1 MEIFG
6 LKDKDGFMGDSVINL
21 IDPAFVSEKG
31 KEFVLNAFGIGE
43 GSSAESPALS
53 ESPKLTAV
61 RANGDTFDLT
71 VTINSVTENVIKA
84 TLSDGRVMAIY
95 PGGEYYIFNPDG
107 TVYLSS
113 QLTYKGSPAGE
124 IVPDGDCIWCV
135 VPDENAIIKYN
146 PSDARIPL
154 RIGGG
159 AATTFNRP
167 CSITKEGDVLYV
179 CNQGSRKIRAYN
191 TQTNKVKDF
200 MNFNEKIFRYI
211 ISGKRKFVWLKSG
224 LYEVDEDRSV

>member
-1 MEIFG
+1 MNGIYKGEILNVTGFDKGFVFAVKKENDRGVLMVKFYGYDAVNDKFTSIKKNVYLKIKFG
-6 LKDKDGFMGDSVINL
+6 FEYEEIVETLGDY
-21 IDPAFVSEKG
+21 VSCD
-31 KEFVLNAFGIGE
+31 A
-43 GSSAESPALS
+43 
-53 ESPKLTAV
+53 
-61 RANGDTFDLT
+61 
-71 VTINSVTENVIKA
+71 A

-135 VPDENAIIKYN
+135 VPDENAIIKYS

>member
-1 MEIFG
+1 MNGIYKGEILNVTGFDKGFVFAVKKENDRGVLMVKFYGYDAVNDKFTSIKKNVYLKIKFG
-6 LKDKDGFMGDSVINL
+6 FEYEEIVETLGDY
-21 IDPAFVSEKG
+21 VSCD
-31 KEFVLNAFGIGE
+31 A
-43 GSSAESPALS
+43 
-53 ESPKLTAV
+53 
-61 RANGDTFDLT
+61 
-71 VTINSVTENVIKA
+71 A

-124 IVPDGDCIWCV
+124 IVTDGDCIWCV
-135 VPDENAIIKYN
+135 VPDENAIIKYS

-167 CSITKEGDVLYV
+167 CSITKEGEILYV

-200 MNFNEKIFRYI
+200 MSFNEKIFRYI

-224 LYEVDEDRSV
+224 LYELDENRSV

>member
-1 MEIFG
+1 MNGIYKGEILNVTGFDKGFVFAVKKENDRGVLMVKFYGYDAVNDKFTSIKKNVYLKIKFG
-6 LKDKDGFMGDSVINL
+6 FEYEEIVETLGDY
-21 IDPAFVSEKG
+21 VSCD
-31 KEFVLNAFGIGE
+31 A
-43 GSSAESPALS
+43 
-53 ESPKLTAV
+53 
-61 RANGDTFDLT
+61 
-71 VTINSVTENVIKA
+71 A

-135 VPDENAIIKYN
+135 VPDENAIIKYS

-200 MNFNEKIFRYI
+200 MSFNEKIFRYI

>member
-1 MEIFG
+1 MNGIYKGEILNVTGFDKGFVFAVKKENDRGVLMVKFYGYDAVNDKFTSIKKNVYLKIKFG
-6 LKDKDGFMGDSVINL
+6 FEYEEIVETLGDY
-21 IDPAFVSEKG
+21 VSCD
-31 KEFVLNAFGIGE
+31 A
-43 GSSAESPALS
+43 
-53 ESPKLTAV
+53 
-61 RANGDTFDLT
+61 
-71 VTINSVTENVIKA
+71 A

-135 VPDENAIIKYN
+135 VPDENAIIKYS

-224 LYEVDEDRSV
+224 LYEVNEDRSV

>member
-1 MEIFG
+1 MNGIYKGEILNVTGFDKGFVFAVKKENDRGVLMVKFYGYDAVNDKFTSIKKNVYLKIKFG
-6 LKDKDGFMGDSVINL
+6 FEYEEIVETLGDY
-21 IDPAFVSEKG
+21 VSCD
-31 KEFVLNAFGIGE
+31 A
-43 GSSAESPALS
+43 
-53 ESPKLTAV
+53 
-61 RANGDTFDLT
+61 
-71 VTINSVTENVIKA
+71 A

-95 PGGEYYIFNPDG
+95 TGGEYYIFNPDG

-113 QLTYKGSPAGE
+113 QLTYKGSPAGD

-135 VPDENAIIKYN
+135 VPDENAIIKYS

>member
-1 MEIFG
+1 MNGIYKGEILNVTGFDKGFVFAVKKENDRGVLMVKFYGYDAVNDKFTSIKKNVYLKIKFG
-6 LKDKDGFMGDSVINL
+6 FEYEEIVETLGDY
-21 IDPAFVSEKG
+21 VSCD
-31 KEFVLNAFGIGE
+31 A
-43 GSSAESPALS
+43 
-53 ESPKLTAV
+53 
-61 RANGDTFDLT
+61 
-71 VTINSVTENVIKA
+71 A

-135 VPDENAIIKYN
+135 VPDENAIIKYS

-159 AATTFNRP
+159 ASTTFNRP
-167 CSITKEGDVLYV
+167 CSITKEGDVLFV

-211 ISGKRKFVWLKSG
+211 ISGKRRFVWLKSG

>member
-1 MEIFG
+1 MNGIYKGEILNVTGFDKGFVFAVKKENDRGVLMVKFYGYDAVNDKFTSIKKNVYLKIKFG
-6 LKDKDGFMGDSVINL
+6 FEYEEIVETLGDY
-21 IDPAFVSEKG
+21 VSCD
-31 KEFVLNAFGIGE
+31 A
-43 GSSAESPALS
+43 
-53 ESPKLTAV
+53 
-61 RANGDTFDLT
+61 
-71 VTINSVTENVIKA
+71 A

-135 VPDENAIIKYN
+135 VPDENAIIKYS

-200 MNFNEKIFRYI
+200 MSFNEKIFRYI
-211 ISGKRKFVWLKSG
+211 ISGKRRFVWLKSG